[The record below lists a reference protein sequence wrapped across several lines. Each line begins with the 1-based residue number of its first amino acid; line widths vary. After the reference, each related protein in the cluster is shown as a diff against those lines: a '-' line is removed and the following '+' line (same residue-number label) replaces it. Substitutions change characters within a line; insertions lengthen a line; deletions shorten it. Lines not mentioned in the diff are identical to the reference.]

1 MDVPSSYPIPLALR
15 SPEIRFIKVAPRDKI
30 PVEKDWQ
37 NTKNYGWNDDELVKW
52 ITTGGNYGI
61 LPRGGLCIIDL
72 DDIGAAINLGIIQK
86 FETFTVRS
94 GSGKGIHLYVK
105 CNGIPEKIPFYEKT
119 DESAHIGEFYGSG
132 VRAFAV
138 GPGSVHPSGNKYEV
152 TKSIALMEVT
162 QEQMDEYLFK
172 KVKSNRFKEIKQ
184 AIPTNAKFSTSTLTD
199 QLGLRIEDFAMPHKP
214 VQRGEEWQGSHPIH
228 GSTTGT
234 NFCVNPKKNVY
245 YCHRCGVGGD
255 PISWIAQTLGATC
268 LDLKDSVPPDYFKK
282 VVDWLWENGY
292 SDKLSSLGYKRKVK
306 GDTEPVN
313 PVAEIPQ
320 QPSKKSPTTPT
331 KESTDKFPD
340 VPEAVPQEALDNYQ
354 ILSNPQ
360 LTINLEEDN
369 FIMEYIRWASNR
381 TDAYP
386 EYHFGMAISMLS
398 IAAQR
403 NAVLMLDQGNV
414 YSNIWCFMLGLSS
427 VSRRTTS
434 INLGKRILDQ
444 NEIITSEMP
453 KSFTPES
460 LIEILDET
468 PKAYLIKDEAA
479 QLLVAMKRNYMSDL
493 RYVLCDLYDGEDY
506 SRRLR
511 TGGKNKG
518 KTSFR
523 IQKPYITMV
532 MATTPDTFEKSADVE
547 NLTSGWF
554 YRYLWFYPNYYKE
567 VRTLKM
573 YRSESIQDEVNLRR
587 KLLEYYTFFSAYK
600 DDPIKFQLTD
610 AGILEY
616 NNWCDKINTTLQ
628 KMGDDPKLSMF
639 ARLQI
644 HTLKLAMLFTIGRFG
659 ATEEM
664 DEGIITINDDHLREA
679 MRMVESHFLPI
690 AWKIQEIIELAESE
704 NDQKK
709 ILSAIKQRGGKISR
723 RLLMRRVR
731 MKSKDLDDALHT
743 LLNET
748 RELQQ
753 IEVKGERGGTVI
765 YYMMIKAED

>member
-1 MDVPSSYPIPLALR
+1 MDVPSSYPIPQVLR

-119 DESAHIGEFYGSG
+119 DESSHIGEFYGSG

-152 TKSIALMEVT
+152 TKPIALLEVT
-162 QEQMDEYLFK
+162 PEQMDEYLFK
-172 KVKSNRFKEIKQ
+172 KVKSNRFKEIRQ

-199 QLGLRIEDFAMPHKP
+199 QLGLRIEEFAMPHKP
-214 VQRGEEWQGSHPIH
+214 TQRGEEWQGSHPIH

-255 PISWIAQTLGATC
+255 PISWIAQTLGASC
-268 LDLKDSVPPDYFKK
+268 LELKDSVPPDYFKK

-292 SDKLSSLGYKRKVK
+292 SDKLSSLGYKRKIK

-313 PVAEIPQ
+313 PVAEPQQ
-320 QPSKKSPTTPT
+320 QPSKIPPTTPSRD
-331 KESTDKFPD
+331 STDKVPD
-340 VPEAVPQEALDNYQ
+340 VQEAVPQSALDNYQ

-532 MATTPDTFEKSADVE
+532 MATTPDTFEKSADIE

-600 DDPIKFQLTD
+600 EDPIKFQLTD
-610 AGILEY
+610 GGILEY
-616 NNWCDKINTTLQ
+616 NRWCDKINTTLQ
-628 KMGDDPKLSMF
+628 KIGDDPKLSMF

-659 ATEEM
+659 STEEM
-664 DEGIITINDDHLREA
+664 DEGIITINDEHLREA
-679 MRMVESHFLPI
+679 MRMVDTHFLPI

-765 YYMMIKAED
+765 YYMMIKTED

>member
-1 MDVPSSYPIPLALR
+1 MEVPSSYPIPLALR

-138 GPGSVHPSGNKYEV
+138 GPGSIHPSGNKYEV
-152 TKSIALMEVT
+152 TKPLVLMEVT
-162 QEQMDEYLFK
+162 PEQMDEYLFK

-255 PISWIAQTLGATC
+255 PISWIAQTLGASC
-268 LDLKDSVPPDYFKK
+268 LEMKDSVPQDYFKK

-292 SDKLSSLGYKRKVK
+292 SDKLSSLGYKRKIK

-313 PVAEIPQ
+313 PVAELPQ
-320 QPSKKSPTTPT
+320 QPVKTPTPTST
-331 KESTDKFPD
+331 KESPYKVPD
-340 VPEAVPQEALDNYQ
+340 VPEAIPQEALDNYQ

-587 KLLEYYTFFSAYK
+587 KLMDYYTFFSAYK

-610 AGILEY
+610 GGILEY
-616 NNWCDKINTTLQ
+616 NNWCDKINTQLQ

-659 ATEEM
+659 STEEM

-679 MRMVESHFLPI
+679 MRMIESHFLPI

-709 ILSAIKQRGGKISR
+709 ILSAIKQRNGKISR

>member
-1 MDVPSSYPIPLALR
+1 MSSIPPSYPIPLRLR
-15 SPEIRFIKVAPRDKI
+15 NPELRFIKVAKKDKI
-30 PVEKDWQ
+30 PIEKDWTG
-37 NTKNYGWNDDELVKW
+37 TKNYTWDDPELVKW
-52 ITTGGNYGI
+52 ILDGGNYGV
-61 LPRGGLCIIDL
+61 LPRNGLCIIDI
-72 DDIGAAINLGIIQK
+72 DDLGEAINIGLID
-86 FETFTVRS
+86 ELNTFTVRS
-94 GSGKGIHLYVK
+94 GSGGGIHLYLLCDDIK
-105 CNGIPEKIPFYEKT
+105 SEKIPFYNK
-119 DESAHIGEFYGSG
+119 DNGAHIGEAYHDGC
-132 VRAFAV
+132 RAYAV
-138 GPGSVHPSGNKYEV
+138 GPGSIHPSGNTYNV
-152 TKSIALMEVT
+152 TRDVDLLRLSG
-162 QEQMDEYLFK
+162 EQLDNILYK
-172 KVKSNRFKEIKQ
+172 KVKSNRFREVKKVVS
-184 AIPTNAKFSTSTLTD
+184 IPDDGTFSRNTLTD
-199 QLGLRIEDFAMPHKP
+199 QLGLRIEDFVMPDKP
-214 VQRGEEWQGSHPIH
+214 INRGDEWQGSHPIH

-245 YCHRCGVGGD
+245 YCHRCNAGGD
-255 PISWIAQTLGATC
+255 PISWIAQTLGASC
-268 LDLKDSVPPDYFKK
+268 LDVKDSVPPEYFKK

-292 SDKLSSLGYKRKVK
+292 SDKLSSLGYKRKIK
-306 GDTEPVN
+306 SDTEPLPHVVKTDDIEQQNIQSQPQSISNSDATQSESSDAYQVICN
-313 PVAEIPQ
+313 PPLV
-320 QPSKKSPTTPT
+320 
-331 KESTDKFPD
+331 
-340 VPEAVPQEALDNYQ
+340 V
-354 ILSNPQ
+354 
-360 LTINLEEDN
+360 NLEDDN
-369 FIMEYIRWASNR
+369 FIVEYMRWARNR

-386 EYHFGMAISMLS
+386 EYHFGMAIAMLS

-403 NAVLMLDQGNV
+403 NAVLMLDQGNI

-444 NEIITSEMP
+444 NEIILYEMP

-479 QLLVAMKRNYMSDL
+479 QLLSAMKKNYMNDM

-511 TGGKNKG
+511 SGKNKG

-532 MATTPDTFEKSADVE
+532 MATTPDTFEKMADVE

-554 YRYLWFYPNYYKE
+554 YRYLWFYPNYPKQSRILSMYK
-567 VRTLKM
+567 
-573 YRSESIQDEVNLRR
+573 SESIQEEVNLRR
-587 KLLEYYTFFSAYK
+587 RLLEYFTFFSAYNEQ
-600 DDPIKFQLTD
+600 PVKFQITEK
-610 AGILEY
+610 GMTEY
-616 NNWCDKINTTLQ
+616 NDWCDKINMKLASV
-628 KMGDDPKLSMF
+628 GDDPKLSMF

-659 ATEEM
+659 SLEEM
-664 DEGIITINDDHLREA
+664 DTGFITIKEEHLREA
-679 MRMVESHFLPI
+679 MRMVESYFLPI
-690 AWKIQEIIELAESE
+690 AWKIQEMIELAESE

-723 RLLMRRVR
+723 RMLMRRVR
-731 MKSKDLDDALHT
+731 IKSKDLDDALHT

-765 YYMMIKAED
+765 YYMMVKTED